1 MLVLLLVHT
10 RNATIQKRDVPSAV
24 ALLPTFALTLTLLF
38 CWCTAISR
46 HHCRHQKDNL
56 QGVSWDL
63 TLHRPLCDMSG
74 VRWGGDGMVSS
85 EWWVVSGAGIILG
98 SNLIRPKSVLLE
110 LGTAR
115 SQSWS
120 GLSLISHLLDML
132 TEALHFATWVLL
144 FETWDA
150 VCSIGV

>member
-1 MLVLLLVHT
+1 M
-10 RNATIQKRDVPSAV
+10 
-24 ALLPTFALTLTLLF
+24 
-38 CWCTAISR
+38 
-46 HHCRHQKDNL
+46 
-56 QGVSWDL
+56 
-63 TLHRPLCDMSG
+63 
-74 VRWGGDGMVSS
+74 
-85 EWWVVSGAGIILG
+85 SGAGIILG
-98 SNLIRPKSVLLE
+98 SNLIRPKSTLLE